1 MRCFKLLIDKKFKFL
16 AFIQVITQKLD
27 IFPSLP
33 LEGGGSPS
41 EHQVSDA
48 VDGRSFLGI
57 KLLNFILHAY
67 SFSLTFVRQLPLGG
81 SLKIFPKYRA

>member
-1 MRCFKLLIDKKFKFL
+1 MIDKKLKFL
-16 AFIQVITQKLD
+16 AFIQVITPKLD

-33 LEGGGSPS
+33 LEGGGNPS
-41 EHQVSDA
+41 EQKARDA

-67 SFSLTFVRQLPLGG
+67 SFSRLRRQLPLGG